1 LSVHLA
7 DWPGG
12 GNGWPGPDSAKM
24 ARLECA
30 CPLSGDGRTFGSG
43 RDAQKRSRRG
53 CGGYFAR
60 ARGRGCARDC
70 PGTSP
75 ICSITLCLAAGYRP
89 IANAEPGTLAE

>member
-53 CGGYFAR
+53 CVGYFEG
-60 ARGRGCARDC
+60 ARGPGCAPRDC
-70 PGTSP
+70 PGTSS
-75 ICSITLCLAAGYRP
+75 ICSITLCLAAGRP
-89 IANAEPGTLAE
+89 IVNAEPRTGAE